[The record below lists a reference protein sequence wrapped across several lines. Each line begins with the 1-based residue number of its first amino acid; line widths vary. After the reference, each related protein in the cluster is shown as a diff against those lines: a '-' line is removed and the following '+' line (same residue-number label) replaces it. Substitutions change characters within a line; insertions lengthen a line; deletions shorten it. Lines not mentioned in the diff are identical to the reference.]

1 MVLMRW
7 WWSLSSL
14 LSFPVIEDVVGGR
27 RRGRMEMI
35 ELSMMKVEMLL
46 TMMMMM
52 VMTVDRMGLI

>member
-1 MVLMRW
+1 MRW

-35 ELSMMKVEMLL
+35 ELSMRKVEMLL
-46 TMMMMM
+46 TMRMM